1 MTNKALVVGASGIGG
16 ANLAELLLAKA
27 WTVYGLA
34 RRGVFADPR
43 IIPIA
48 VDLQS
53 SDVAHALADVDV
65 SHVFILVWSRQA
77 TEAENVQVNGAMVA
91 NVLNAVGSAPSL
103 KHVALVTGLKH
114 YLGPFEAYAKG
125 AVPATPLREEHGRQ
139 QVENFYYAQEDRL
152 FEAARKF
159 GFHWT
164 VHRPHTVIGYAL
176 GNVMNMGVTLAVYA
190 TICKETSRPFQFP
203 GSRAQWESL
212 TDVTDARML
221 ARHLLWAATTESA
234 WDQDFNIVN
243 GDVFRW
249 NWLWPIVANYFAVPA
264 VQFDG
269 VERPLEKQ
277 MADAGPLWA
286 GIAEQHGLVERDI
299 NRLASWWHTDA
310 DLGRPMEVVT
320 DMTKSRKAGFL
331 DYQSTVDSF
340 TELFDRLRAER
351 IIPSR

>member
-1 MTNKALVVGASGIGG
+1 MTNKALIVGASGIGG
-16 ANLAELLLAKA
+16 RNLADLLLSKA

-34 RRGVFADPR
+34 RRGLFADPR
-43 IIPIA
+43 IKPIA

-53 SDVAHALADVDV
+53 SDVASVLAGIDV
-65 SHVFILVWSRQA
+65 SHVFILAWSRQA
-77 TEAENVQVNGAMVA
+77 TEAENVRVNGAMVA
-91 NVLNAVGSAPSL
+91 NVLNAVGAAPSL

-114 YLGPFEAYAKG
+114 YLGPSQAYAQG
-125 AVPATPLREEHGRQ
+125 AVPATPFREEHGRQ
-139 QVENFYYAQEDRL
+139 RVENFYYEQEDRL
-152 FEAARKF
+152 FDAARKF

-176 GNVMNMGVTLAVYA
+176 GNAMNMGVTLAVYA
-190 TICKETSRPFQFP
+190 TICKETGRPFQFP
-203 GSRAQWESL
+203 GSRVQWESL

-221 ARHLLWAATTESA
+221 ARHLLWAATTEST

-249 NWLWPIVANYFAVPA
+249 NWLWPIVANYFGVPA
-264 VQFDG
+264 VEFDG
-269 VERPLEKQ
+269 VVRPLEKQ
-277 MADAGPLWA
+277 MADAGPVWA
-286 GIAEQHGLVERDI
+286 SIAERHGLVERDI
-299 NRLASWWHTDA
+299 NRLASCWHTDA
-310 DLGRPMEVVT
+310 NLGRPMEVLT
-320 DMTKSRKAGFL
+320 DMTKSRKAGFR